1 MNRHQSVNSVISR
14 RCVDDVV
21 CAAVD
26 AQIGDI
32 ENSGINLVVYGS
44 IKRRPNWLAFTFET
58 LSEVSER
65 FASVR

>member
-1 MNRHQSVNSVISR
+1 
-14 RCVDDVV
+14 V

-32 ENSGINLVVYGS
+32 ENPGINLVVYGS